1 MNELYGGEVKSF
13 NYFEIDGTLDADEL
27 VKLQTT
33 ITYQMKFGRKYFL
46 FDLSKLTYITGEF
59 LRTFIKTQ
67 KQLMLVDGFL
77 VILSSNSKIIE
88 IIEKGDL
95 VLFLKLKNTFSES
108 ISEFII

>member
-1 MNELYGGEVKSF
+1 MNELNGGEVKSF
-13 NYFEIDGTLDADEL
+13 NYFEIEGDLEADEL
-27 VKLQTT
+27 VKLQTN

-46 FDLSKLTYITGEF
+46 FDLSKLTHITSEF

-77 VILSSNSKIIE
+77 VILSPNTKVNE

-108 ISEFII
+108 IHEFII